1 MPPNH
6 ENYYGFTKFAMELN
20 EIEPD
25 HPEILPST
33 DSRFR
38 TDQRFATIADC
49 YAIKNTKY
57 WI

>member
-25 HPEILPST
+25 HPGILPST

-38 TDQRFATIADC
+38 TDQRFTRIL
-49 YAIKNTKY
+49 
-57 WI
+57 